1 VTKNPMW
8 QLFLRRFLQCSGVV
22 LSTTLTVGAS
32 AQSVYRS
39 VDENGRV
46 IFSDSP
52 TPGAVSTRPIEVQPQ
67 SRPEA
72 EIEESRRRAEQAIRA
87 ADESQQRRDAA
98 KAGREAAIG
107 AAEQRVREAEAALAE
122 AREVGEGDR
131 RGTAGG
137 GSRLTPE
144 YEARV
149 RAAEAQL
156 GQARRELD
164 AARTVR

>member
-1 VTKNPMW
+1 MW
-8 QLFLRRFLQCSGVV
+8 QIFSRTFLRCGGVV
-22 LSTTLTVGAS
+22 LLTSLTVSAG

-52 TPGAVSTRPIEVQPQ
+52 TPGATSTREIEVQPH

-72 EIEESRRRAEQAIRA
+72 EAEESRRRAEQAIRA

-98 KAGREAAIG
+98 KAEREAAVG

-149 RAAEAQL
+149 RAAEAERDR
-156 GQARRELD
+156 ARRELD
-164 AARTVR
+164 AARTAR